1 VRLPRAL
8 RAYCVPQPAP
18 FADRAVRKFSST
30 ANGRA
35 ATFTGFSSRGG
46 CATGSVSDVAGP
58 VELLS
63 CAGSCTRACS
73 CTGSCTRA
81 PLLTSFCA
89 PRAPLVTSLVPSRTP
104 LLTPLHANGLGLG
117 IGTRQCCGGCCDGEG
132 GNFSEKGKSPSTGD
146 RLRFDDFV
154 HGQDST
160 EAVECPCGCQFQMPV
175 LI

>member
-1 VRLPRAL
+1 LLRRFGEDIASIVQRLSLCDEPLAGAL
-8 RAYCVPQPAP
+8 RGYPVCRCEQ
-18 FADRAVRKFSST
+18 FSS
-30 ANGRA
+30 AKSGLA
-35 ATFTGFSSRGG
+35 AKMAWSCDF
-46 CATGSVSDVAGP
+46 AEP
-58 VELLS
+58 VELLGH
-63 CAGSCTRACS
+63 AGSCT
-73 CTGSCTRA
+73 
-81 PLLTSFCA
+81 CA
-89 PRAPLVTSLVPSRTP
+89 PHLTSLVPSCAPRLTPLVPSRAP

-160 EAVECPCGCQFQMPV
+160 EAGECPSGCRFQMPV